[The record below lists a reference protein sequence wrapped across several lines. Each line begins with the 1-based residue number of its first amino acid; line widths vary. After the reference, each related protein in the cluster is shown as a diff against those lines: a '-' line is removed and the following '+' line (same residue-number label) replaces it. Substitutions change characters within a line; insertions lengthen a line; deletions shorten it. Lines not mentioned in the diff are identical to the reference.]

1 MKNKITL
8 FILFFCCIIFG
19 IYYYGNSQAA
29 DQETLNQKSIEI
41 YLKTAQVGPED
52 WQEVYGRTESWI
64 ICLDDGEIKRRG
76 FFKVTDRPRSRLLPD
91 SYKNEIAAYEL
102 NKLLG
107 LHLVPPI
114 VEREI
119 NDKRG
124 SLSLFLEGF
133 LREGQRRR
141 RNIEPTD
148 PKRFKET
155 LEELR
160 VFENLT
166 YSRGLCQQRALEDI
180 FIMQEE
186 NWKVWRVDFS
196 EAFNPTLELITDCEI
211 TCCSRRLFQ
220 NLQKL
225 DSNVV
230 KDKLNPYLNDKEIDA
245 LLKRKE
251 LIVEIIRKLIEERG
265 EDSVLF

>member
-8 FILFFCCIIFG
+8 FILFFSCIIFG
-19 IYYYGNSQAA
+19 ICYYGNPQVA
-29 DQETLNQKSIEI
+29 DKEDLNQKSIEN
-41 YLKTAQVGPED
+41 YLKTAQVGPEK
-52 WQEVYGRTESWI
+52 WQEVPGRTESWI
-64 ICLDDGEIKRRG
+64 IYLDDGEIKRRG
-76 FFKVTDRPRSRLLPD
+76 FFKLTDRPHTHLLPD

-102 NKLLG
+102 SKLLD
-107 LHLVPPI
+107 LHFVPPI

-133 LREGQRRR
+133 LREDQRRR
-141 RNIEPTD
+141 RNIEPID
-148 PKRFKET
+148 PESFKGT

-225 DSNVV
+225 DSDVV
-230 KDKLNPYLNDKEIDA
+230 KDKLSPYLGDQEIDA

-251 LIVEIIRKLIEERG
+251 LIVEKIRKLIEEKG

>member
-1 MKNKITL
+1 MNNKKTL
-8 FILFFCCIIFG
+8 FFLFFCCIIFG
-19 IYYYGNSQAA
+19 LHHYGNSQVA
-29 DQETLNQKSIEI
+29 DQEVLKQKNIEI
-41 YLKTAQVGPED
+41 YLKTAQVGPEE
-52 WQEVYGRTESWI
+52 WQEVGRRTESWI
-64 ICLDDGEIKRRG
+64 VWLDDGKIKQKG
-76 FFKVTDRPRSRLLPD
+76 FFRVTDRPHSHPLPD

-102 NKLLG
+102 NKVLD
-107 LHLVPPI
+107 LHFVQPI

-133 LREGQRRR
+133 LREDQRRR
-141 RNIEPTD
+141 KNIEPID
-148 PKRFKET
+148 PERFKGT

-166 YSRGLCQQRALEDI
+166 NSRALCQQRALEDI

-196 EAFNPTLELITDCEI
+196 EAFASASELITDCEI

-230 KDKLNPYLNDKEIDA
+230 KDKLSPYLGDHEIDA

-251 LIVEIIRKLIEERG
+251 LIIEKIRRLIEEKG